1 MTTGK
6 HYFQRPTRKQ
16 DKGNRRVTGHIRE
29 QVHQV
34 FVIAKSENAIEW
46 ERSYRD
52 RLAAA
57 QRVAWEQGTM
67 K

>member
-1 MTTGK
+1 MSNK
-6 HYFQRPTRKQ
+6 HFFLRPVSKADR
-16 DKGNRRVTGHIRE
+16 GNRRPTEGHRQQI
-29 QVHQV
+29 HQV
-34 FVIAKSENAIEW
+34 FAVAKSEDAIEW

-67 K
+67 R